1 MQTPITITI
10 ESARFF
16 ETTLGVFRNALLY
29 LLLLTMECRERERD
43 KAGADMGSRF
53 FETKLGV
60 VSFTFTSHGLR
71 ERMTDRKRPGKK

>member
-1 MQTPITITI
+1 
-10 ESARFF
+10 
-16 ETTLGVFRNALLY
+16 
-29 LLLLTMECRERERD
+29 MECRERERD

-71 ERMTDRKRPGKK
+71 ERMTDRKKAGRKRSAFLGLIIF